1 MPQPVLV
8 LDLDGTLV
16 DTAADLVATLNL
28 ILTGEGI
35 APLAYDE
42 AVKKIG
48 HGAKAMLEAGLA
60 AQGIHPPPERIDAL
74 YAAFIAY
81 YQDHLADHS
90 RPFPGALASLDRFAD
105 EGWSVAICTNK
116 LERLSRRLLG
126 ELGIADRFAV
136 IAGQDTYGV
145 KKPDPGH
152 LLRTIE
158 AAGGSRGA
166 AIMVG
171 DTAIDIDTALAAKVP
186 SVAVTFGYSPV
197 PVGELG
203 ADRII
208 GHYDELFAA
217 VHSLGVSA

>member
-16 DTAADLVATLNL
+16 DTAADLVATLNI
-28 ILTGEGI
+28 ILSGEGI
-35 APLAYDE
+35 APLAHDD

-60 AQGIHPPPERIDAL
+60 AQGVHPSPERIDAL
-74 YAAFIAY
+74 YAAFITY

-90 RPFPGALASLDRFAD
+90 RPFPGAVAALDRFAD
-105 EGWSVAICTNK
+105 HGWGLAICTNK
-116 LERLSRRLLG
+116 LERLSRQLLG
-126 ELGIADRFAV
+126 ALGLSDRFAV

-186 SVAVTFGYSPV
+186 SVVVSFGYSPV

-203 ADRII
+203 ADRVI

-217 VHSLGVSA
+217 VRSLGVVA